1 MEIKKFSIKAVAAFL
16 AGAILFT
23 SCASSTMIYSSPEG
37 AKVYLNGEPVGKT
50 PYLHT
55 DTKIVGSTTTVRLEK
70 EGYRPFHTSFSR
82 DEAVDVGAIIGG
94 LFVWVPFLWTMKYK
108 PSHTYEMIPLSLEQ
122 KAKSEAVQ
130 QEMSKSNVDKLREL
144 KQMLD
149 EKLITQE
156 EYEKAKKKILEE
168 PQK

>member
-1 MEIKKFSIKAVAAFL
+1 MELKNFSIKAVAVIL
-16 AGAILFT
+16 AGAILF
-23 SCASSTMIYSSPEG
+23 SGCASSTMIYSSPEG
-37 AKVYLNGEPVGKT
+37 AKVYLNGEAVGTT

-70 EGYRPFHTSFSR
+70 EGYKPFNTTFAR

-108 PSHTYEMIPLSLEQ
+108 PSHTYEMVPLSLEEI
-122 KAKSEAVQ
+122 AKSDAAE

-149 EKLITQE
+149 EKLISQE
-156 EYEKAKKKILEE
+156 EFEKAKKKILEQ
-168 PQK
+168 PQN

>member
-1 MEIKKFSIKAVAAFL
+1 MKKQSFAIRALATFL
-16 AGAILFT
+16 AGAILFS

-37 AKVYLNGEPVGKT
+37 AKVYLNGEPVGNT

-70 EGYRPFHTSFSR
+70 EGYKPFHTTFSR
-82 DEAVDVGAIIGG
+82 DEEVDVGAIIGG
-94 LFVWVPFLWTMKYK
+94 IFVWVPFLWTMKYK
-108 PSHTYEMIPLSLEQ
+108 ASHTYEMVPLSLDEMT
-122 KAKSEAVQ
+122 KSNAVQ
-130 QEMSKSNVDKLREL
+130 QDSSKNSVEKLREL

-156 EYEKAKKKILEE
+156 EFEKAKKKILET
-168 PQK
+168 PVN

>member
-1 MEIKKFSIKAVAAFL
+1 MDKNSFTIKALAILL
-16 AGAILFT
+16 AGAILFS
-23 SCASSTMIYSSPEG
+23 SCASSTMIYSSPDG

-70 EGYRPFHTSFSR
+70 EGYNPFYTTFSR
-82 DEAVDVGAIIGG
+82 DEEVDVGAIIGG
-94 LFVWVPFLWTMKYK
+94 IFVWVPFLWTMKYK
-108 PSHTYEMIPLSLEQ
+108 ASHTYEMVPLSLDEMT
-122 KAKSEAVQ
+122 KSNAVQ
-130 QEMSKSNVDKLREL
+130 QDSTKNSVEKLREL

-156 EYEKAKKKILEE
+156 EFEKAKKQVLET
-168 PQK
+168 PDK

>member
-1 MEIKKFSIKAVAAFL
+1 
-16 AGAILFT
+16 
-23 SCASSTMIYSSPEG
+23 
-37 AKVYLNGEPVGKT
+37 
-50 PYLHT
+50 
-55 DTKIVGSTTTVRLEK
+55 
-70 EGYRPFHTSFSR
+70 
-82 DEAVDVGAIIGG
+82 
-94 LFVWVPFLWTMKYK
+94 MKYK